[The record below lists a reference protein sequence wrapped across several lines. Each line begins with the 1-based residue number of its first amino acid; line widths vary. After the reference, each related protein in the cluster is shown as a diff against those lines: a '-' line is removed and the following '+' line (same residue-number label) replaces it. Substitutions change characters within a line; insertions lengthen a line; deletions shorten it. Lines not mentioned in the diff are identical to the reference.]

1 MEKVCSLKKR
11 PCKICRRWFRPHPRV
26 KDDQKTCGKAECK
39 KEWHRR
45 KCAEW
50 NNKNADY
57 FKGIYLKRK
66 INSEGVND
74 ETGHQKQKGFCTR
87 FSLSLPWQEIQE
99 AMGVK
104 QRVIIDYIIHLL
116 TRHVQEAIKTQ
127 LIVNTGQMAQLL
139 TSVLLFSRGDRMP
152 TN

>member
-1 MEKVCSLKKR
+1 MKKVCSIKKR

-39 KEWHRR
+39 REWHRR
-45 KCAEW
+45 KCAQW
-50 NNKNADY
+50 NKKNGDY

-66 INSEGVND
+66 INSEGVNN
-74 ETGHQKQKGFCTR
+74 ETGQRKEEGTHTR
-87 FSLSLPWQEIQE
+87 FRLGLPWQEIQE

-116 TRHVQEAIKTQ
+116 IRHVQEAIKAQ
-127 LIVNTGQMAQLL
+127 VIVNTGQMAQLL
-139 TSVLLFSRGDRMP
+139 TSALVFSRGDRVQ

>member
-1 MEKVCSLKKR
+1 MEKVYSLKKR

-26 KDDQKTCGKAECK
+26 KDDQKTCGKTGCK
-39 KEWHRR
+39 REWHRR

-50 NNKNADY
+50 NKKNGDY

-66 INSEGVND
+66 INLEGVND
-74 ETGHQKQKGFCTR
+74 ETGHQKQE
-87 FSLSLPWQEIQE
+87 SLHTHFRLGLPWQEIQE
-99 AMGVK
+99 AMGIK

-116 TRHVQEAIKTQ
+116 IRHVQEVIKAQ
-127 LIVNTGQMAQLL
+127 FIVNTGQMAQLL
-139 TSVLLFSRGDRMP
+139 TSALVFSRGDRGT

>member
-26 KDDQKTCGKAECK
+26 RDDQKTCGKAECK

-57 FKGIYLKRK
+57 FKGIYLRRK
-66 INSEGVND
+66 INSELND
-74 ETGHQKQKGFCTR
+74 ETGHQKQKGSCTR
-87 FSLSLPWQEIQE
+87 FRLSLPWQEIQE

-116 TRHVQEAIKTQ
+116 IRHVQEAIKAQ
-127 LIVNTGQMAQLL
+127 VIVNTGQMAQLL
-139 TSVLLFSRGDRMP
+139 TSALLFSRGDRVP